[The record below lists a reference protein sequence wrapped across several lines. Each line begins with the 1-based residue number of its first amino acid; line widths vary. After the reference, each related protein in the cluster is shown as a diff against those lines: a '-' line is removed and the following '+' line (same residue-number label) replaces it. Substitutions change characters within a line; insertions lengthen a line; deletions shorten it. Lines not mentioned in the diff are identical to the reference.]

1 MIGSKQKWISYIE
14 LSEKASLWG
23 LGICKGEK
31 DSVLRNKKGT
41 EYLEQGRLKGNFS
54 EVLLPS

>member
-31 DSVLRNKKGT
+31 DSVRQARKV
-41 EYLEQGRLKGNFS
+41 Y
-54 EVLLPS
+54 